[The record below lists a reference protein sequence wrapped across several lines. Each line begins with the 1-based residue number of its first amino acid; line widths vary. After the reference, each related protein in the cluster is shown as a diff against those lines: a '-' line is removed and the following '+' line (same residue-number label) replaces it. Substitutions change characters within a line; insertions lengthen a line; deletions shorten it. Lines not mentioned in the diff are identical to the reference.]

1 MDKAMNPYIVIKRP
15 LVTEKSTALSAAGKY
30 IFEVDMRAN
39 KPQIKEAVQKAFD
52 VTVTNVNVMVMKG
65 KPRGSRRRGSSR
77 RVTYGSD
84 WKKAVVTLVPGD
96 KIELF
101 EGV

>member
-1 MDKAMNPYIVIKRP
+1 MDKSISPYIIIKRP
-15 LVTEKSTALSAAGKY
+15 LVTEKSTSLSAANKY

-39 KPQIKEAVQKAFD
+39 KPQIKAAVEKAFE
-52 VTVTNVNVMVMKG
+52 VTVSSVNVIIMKG
-65 KPRGSRRRGSSR
+65 KPRGRTRGGRRPQ
-77 RVTYGSD
+77 TYASD
-84 WKKAVVTLVPGD
+84 WKKAVVTLAPGN

>member
-1 MDKAMNPYIVIKRP
+1 MPDNTINPYAVILRP
-15 LVTEKSTALSAAGKY
+15 LVTEKSTALAMANKY

-39 KPQIKEAVQKAFD
+39 KPQIKSAVEKAFN
-52 VTVTNVNVMVMKG
+52 VTVTDVNVMVMKG
-65 KPRGSRRRGSSR
+65 RPRGNRRLGR
-77 RVTYGSD
+77 RTTYGSD
-84 WKKAVVTLVPGD
+84 WKKAVVTLVATD

>member
-1 MDKAMNPYIVIKRP
+1 MPDNTINPYSIIMRP
-15 LVTEKSTALSAAGKY
+15 LVTEKSTALSAANKY

-39 KPQIKEAVQKAFD
+39 KPQIKAAVEKAFS
-52 VTVTNVNVMVMKG
+52 VNVVAVNVLVMKA
-65 KPRGSRRRGSSR
+65 KPRSRRAGGGR
-77 RVTYGSD
+77 RITYGSD
-84 WKKAVVTLVPGD
+84 WKKAIVSLAAGD

>member
-1 MDKAMNPYIVIKRP
+1 MDKQLSGYIIIRRP
-15 LVTEKSTALSAAGKY
+15 LVTEKSTTLSSANKY

-39 KPQIKEAVQKAFD
+39 KPQIKAAVEKAFN
-52 VTVTNVNVMVMKG
+52 VSVLGVNVMVMKG
-65 KPRGSRRRGSSR
+65 KPRSR
-77 RVTYGSD
+77 RVAGGRRTSHGSD
-84 WKKAVVTLVPGD
+84 WKKAVVTLAQGD

>member
-1 MDKAMNPYIVIKRP
+1 VDNTISPYVIIRRP
-15 LVTEKSTALSAAGKY
+15 LVTEKSTALAYANKY

-39 KPQIKEAVQKAFD
+39 KPQIKSAVEKAFN
-52 VTVTNVNVMVMKG
+52 VTVTDVNVMVMKG
-65 KPRGSRRRGSSR
+65 KPRSSR
-77 RVTYGSD
+77 QSGGRRINYGSD
-84 WKKAVVTLVPGD
+84 WKKAVVTLAYGD

>member
-1 MDKAMNPYIVIKRP
+1 MDKSINPYAVIVRP
-15 LVTEKSTALSAAGKY
+15 LVTEKSTALSMANKY

-39 KPQIKEAVQKAFD
+39 KPQVKSAIERAFD
-52 VTVTNVNVMVMKG
+52 VTVVDVNIMVMKG
-65 KPRGSRRRGSSR
+65 KPRGSRRMGRKTTVGP
-77 RVTYGSD
+77 D
-84 WKKAVVTLVPGD
+84 WKKAIVTLNPED

>member
-1 MDKAMNPYIVIKRP
+1 MDKQMNPYSVILRP
-15 LVTEKSTALSAAGKY
+15 LVTEKSTALAGANKY

-39 KPQIKEAVQKAFD
+39 KPQIKTAVEKAFD

-65 KPRGSRRRGSSR
+65 KSRGGRRSGR
-77 RVTYGSD
+77 RVTHAPD
-84 WKKAVVTLVPGD
+84 WKKAVVTLSVED
-96 KIELF
+96 RIELF